1 MLPSTCSK
9 VSLRQRPI
17 KNDRL
22 SLYLDY
28 YPAIRNPRTMKMSR
42 REYLGFYIF
51 ANPRN
56 KYQREY
62 NDSILMRAEIIRC
75 HRQEAVINN
84 EFGFLDREQ
93 PKADFLLYFEEK
105 AKKHYDKWI
114 IVYRHFERFVN
125 GKCSFGDVTIELCN
139 KFREYLLTAKQLR
152 HPKLTITRNSAAGYW
167 STFRALLKEAYKER
181 LLKENLNDFIEDIE
195 YEEVKK
201 NFLTADEVKL
211 LAATPCEKPILKAA
225 SLFSILTGLRI
236 SDILKLRW
244 EDIRPDADGEMAMFI
259 RIQKTQK
266 ESIHPLSPEML
277 ALCGERDKGIVFKGF
292 NRSMTQEPLK
302 KWLKAAGITKRIT
315 FHRFRDTFATLQLAA
330 GTDIY
335 TVSKMLDHANVT
347 TTQIYARL
355 VDSTKRDTVGRIKL
369 T

>member
-1 MLPSTCSK
+1 
-9 VSLRQRPI
+9 
-17 KNDRL
+17 
-22 SLYLDY
+22 
-28 YPAIRNPRTMKMSR
+28 
-42 REYLGFYIF
+42 
-51 ANPRN
+51 
-56 KYQREY
+56 
-62 NDSILMRAEIIRC
+62 
-75 HRQEAVINN
+75 
-84 EFGFLDREQ
+84 
-93 PKADFLLYFEEK
+93 DFLLYFEEK
-105 AKKHYDKWI
+105 AKKHYDKWL
-114 IVYRHFERFVN
+114 IVYRHFERFVK

-139 KFREYLLTAKQLR
+139 KFREYLLSAKQLR

-292 NRSMTQEPLK
+292 NRSMTQKPLK

>member
-9 VSLRQRPI
+9 VTLRKRPI

-28 YPAIRNPRTMKMSR
+28 YPAVRNPKTMKMTR
-42 REYLGFYIF
+42 RESLGFYIF
-51 ANPRN
+51 ANPRS
-56 KYQREY
+56 KYQKEY
-62 NDSILMRAEIIRC
+62 NEAILMRAEVIRC
-75 HRQEAVINN
+75 RRQEAVINH

-93 PKADFLLYFEEK
+93 PKADFLEYFEEK
-105 AKKHYDKWI
+105 AKHHHQKWTFT
-114 IVYRHFERFVN
+114 YRHFANFVKE
-125 GKCSFGDVTIELCN
+125 KCVFGDVTDELCN
-139 KFREYLLTAKQLR
+139 KFRSYLLTARQLR
-152 HPKLTITRNSAAGYW
+152 HPKLTISQNSAAGYL

-181 LLKENLNDFIEDIE
+181 LLKENLNDFFEDIE
-195 YEEVKK
+195 YTEVKK
-201 NFLTADEVKL
+201 NFLTADEVKV
-211 LAATPCEKPILKAA
+211 LAATPCEVPVLKAA
-225 SLFSILTGLRI
+225 SLFSVLTGLRI
-236 SDILKLRW
+236 SDILRLRW
-244 EDIRPDADGEMAMFI
+244 EDIRPDADGKLAMYI

-277 ALCGERDKGIVFKGF
+277 ALCGEPDKGVVFNDF
-292 NRSMTQEPLK
+292 NRSMTQAPLK

-315 FHRFRDTFATLQLAA
+315 FHRFRDTYATLQLAA

-355 VDSTKRDTVGRIKL
+355 VDSTKRDTLDRIKL
-369 T
+369 S

>member
-28 YPAIRNPRTMKMSR
+28 YPAIRNPKTMKMSR

-75 HRQEAVINN
+75 RRQEAVINN

-105 AKKHYDKWI
+105 AKKHYDKWL

-125 GKCSFGDVTIELCN
+125 GKCSFGDVTIELCD

-236 SDILKLRW
+236 
-244 EDIRPDADGEMAMFI
+244 
-259 RIQKTQK
+259 T
-266 ESIHPLSPEML
+266 
-277 ALCGERDKGIVFKGF
+277 IV
-292 NRSMTQEPLK
+292 R
-302 KWLKAAGITKRIT
+302 
-315 FHRFRDTFATLQLAA
+315 
-330 GTDIY
+330 
-335 TVSKMLDHANVT
+335 
-347 TTQIYARL
+347 
-355 VDSTKRDTVGRIKL
+355 
-369 T
+369 